1 MIDEIKRSVKKIE
14 KEKFYIFTWF
24 YCTITFN
31 WKKLRKLYLLN
42 KVRPRCADFQALS
55 FNKKENCNPTDKRGE
70 ILKIHTRSV
79 LYELPVTYVK

>member
-1 MIDEIKRSVKKIE
+1 
-14 KEKFYIFTWF
+14 
-24 YCTITFN
+24 
-31 WKKLRKLYLLN
+31 LLN